1 MRVIGTVG
9 TLGTA
14 KDDEILRDV
23 GTVRAIGTVGTLGT
37 AKDDEILRD
46 VGTVR
51 AIGTVGLNLA
61 YYINVDLNIL

>member
-1 MRVIGTVG
+1 M
-9 TLGTA
+9 
-14 KDDEILRDV
+14 
-23 GTVRAIGTVGTLGT
+23 RAIGIVGTLGT

>member
-1 MRVIGTVG
+1 MRVIGIAG
-9 TLGTA
+9 TLGTVRA
-14 KDDEILRDV
+14 ERTLRDI
-23 GTVRAIGTVGTLGT
+23 GTVRVIGTVGTLGT